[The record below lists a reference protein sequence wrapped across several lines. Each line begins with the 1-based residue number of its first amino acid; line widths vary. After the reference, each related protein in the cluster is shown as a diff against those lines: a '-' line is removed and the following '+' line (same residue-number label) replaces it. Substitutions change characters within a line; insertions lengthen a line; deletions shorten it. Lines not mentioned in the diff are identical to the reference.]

1 MQHVYS
7 THVRKGSAQN
17 HSLHMYSMHGDPTVV
32 YSTCSPFSFVT
43 CLLNIGG
50 VILNLMYKKASLS
63 DVLWLQ
69 LCMSTETISFSR
81 IASYSLYEPKSHAL
95 MEYTCNGGL
104 EKAILRDSELLS
116 EVNDAFCISHPLL
129 AQKVV
134 TRSARAAVS
143 KIGADALVGGR

>member
-17 HSLHMYSMHGDPTVV
+17 TSHVQHGDPTVV

-63 DVLWLQ
+63 DVLRLQ
-69 LCMSTETISFSR
+69 LCMSTETISFSY
-81 IASYSLYEPKSHAL
+81 IATPCMNPNL
-95 MEYTCNGGL
+95 M
-104 EKAILRDSELLS
+104 
-116 EVNDAFCISHPLL
+116 H
-129 AQKVV
+129 
-134 TRSARAAVS
+134 
-143 KIGADALVGGR
+143 